1 VSRGVRVEPSSKGGR
16 QNSRRTRLLV
26 PIVATLAILAGLG
39 WLWGA
44 SLLPGSYAATDMG
57 IMDAGAATAA
67 DSGRINHAGQ
77 AGHGAATSGR
87 TTRDVTTLVERRS
100 GQADVSVTLTAR
112 LERVTLADGL
122 SLAAYTLNGATPGPT
137 IRARQGDLVEVKLVN
152 ESVPGGTTLHWH
164 GLDVPNAMDG
174 VAGVTQDAVRVG
186 GSYTYRFVANQIGT
200 YWYHSHQVSHEQVL
214 KGLLGAIV
222 ITPAA
227 GIAEDVDLLALS
239 HSYAGKR
246 TVNGRTGDTLVPAP
260 PGSTARVR
268 VINTDRGMMP
278 VWVSGANYELVA
290 VDGAEVNAPT
300 TIDDRSVLVPAGGR
314 ADLAIRIPKNGQA
327 VRVDFAGAALII
339 GPNGATASAT
349 RAPSEAVDLLTYGS
363 PAAIGFDPAAANR
376 IFDYKI
382 GRRPGFVNGKPG
394 VFWTINGHLFPN
406 VPMFMVA
413 EGDIVRMRMSNH
425 SGQAHPMHLHGHH
438 VLVLARD
445 GVPATGTPWWTD
457 SLEIKNGQT
466 FEVAF
471 RADNPG
477 LWMDHCHNLVHAKQG
492 LVAHLMYEGVTT
504 RFRLGRHTANYPE

>member
-1 VSRGVRVEPSSKGGR
+1 VSRGVRVEPSRKGGR
-16 QNSRRTRLLV
+16 QSSKRKRLLV
-26 PIVATLAILAGLG
+26 PVAATLAILAGLG
-39 WLWGA
+39 WLWAA

-57 IMDAGAATAA
+57 IMDAGEATAA
-67 DSGRINHAGQ
+67 GSGRIDHTGH

-87 TTRDVTTLVERRS
+87 TERDVTTLVERRS

-174 VAGVTQDAVRVG
+174 VAGVTQDAVRIG
-186 GSYTYRFVANQIGT
+186 GSYTYRFVADQIGT

-222 ITPAA
+222 VTPAA
-227 GIAEDVDLLALS
+227 GIAEDVDVLALS

-260 PGSTARVR
+260 AGSTARVR
-268 VINTDRGMMP
+268 VINTDRGIMP
-278 VWVSGANYELVA
+278 VWVSGPPYQLVA
-290 VDGAEVNAPT
+290 VDGAQINAPT

-314 ADLAIRIPKNGQA
+314 ADLAVQIPKSGQA
-327 VRVDFAGAALII
+327 VRVDLAGAALII
-339 GPNGATASAT
+339 GPDGATAAAT
-349 RAPSEAVDLLTYGS
+349 RAPLETVDLLTYGS
-363 PAAIGFDPAAANR
+363 PTTIGFDPAAPNR

-413 EGDIVRMRMSNH
+413 EGDIVRMRISNH

-445 GVPATGTPWWTD
+445 SIRATGSPWWTD
-457 SLEIKNGQT
+457 SFEVKNGQT
-466 FEVAF
+466 YEVAF

-477 LWMDHCHNLVHAKQG
+477 LWMEHCHNLVHAKQG
-492 LVAHLMYEGVTT
+492 LVAHLMYQGVTT